1 METLTTTDISK
12 RLGFTLSVNF
22 IRSLGIEPYLVTKTS
37 VLWGTESVNE
47 IRRALIERLKNDSGE
62 AKNDD

>member
-22 IRSLGIEPYLVTKTS
+22 IISLGVEPYLVTKTS
-37 VLWGTESVNE
+37 VLWRVDSVNA
-47 IRRALIERLKNDSGE
+47 IRASLIERLKSDMCGE
-62 AKNDD
+62 

>member
-37 VLWGTESVNE
+37 TLWGVESVNA
-47 IRRALIERLKNDSGE
+47 IRASLIERLKNDMNG
-62 AKNDD
+62 AGK